1 MLPAHVPFM
10 AEIHQLI
17 CCHRVE
23 AARKQALSAHE
34 RAVVEAAYRVMSE
47 EAESIGFTYSG
58 FALTSLPHK
67 EPVETVWRREGHNLT
82 LVLQSG
88 TDRRGNL
95 VGLPYGSYAHPF
107 QGLLAWARTRA

>member
-1 MLPAHVPFM
+1 MTLCVLPAHVPFM

-17 CCHRVE
+17 RRDGVE
-23 AARKQALSAHE
+23 AARKQAVSAHE

-67 EPVETVWRREGHNLT
+67 EPVESL
-82 LVLQSG
+82 
-88 TDRRGNL
+88 
-95 VGLPYGSYAHPF
+95 LPY
-107 QGLLAWARTRA
+107 RAPH